1 MVLKCV
7 LYAGAKGSLVRE
19 NGITRTLMS
28 RFEIKAKDGMARLG
42 KFTTEHGTVRTP
54 LLMPVV
60 HPGKSEIRPSDLVNN
75 FGFQMVITNSYIIKS
90 KDKFRD
96 VALRNGVHGLLE
108 FDGPVMTDSGT
119 FQMYFHDLPNE
130 EIDPLEIL
138 EFQKSIGSDIGT
150 ILDVFSDP
158 DVGRRQVEEDV
169 QLSLERARMSVSRK
183 GEMLLAGT
191 VQGGIYPDL
200 RERSAMEMALLDFDV
215 YPIGGIVPMMER
227 YRYADI
233 VRAVLAAKKHLP
245 PDRPVHLFGCGHPMM
260 FAQAALLGCDFFD
273 SASYAKFA
281 EAGRMLFPTGTVH
294 LENLTELPCEC
305 PVCSSTTV
313 EELRK
318 LKSSERTLQLM
329 KHNLYTSAA
338 EIRRV
343 RQAIASGKLME
354 LAAIRARGHPE
365 LFEAFQVML
374 EASDQILLS
383 DPVGTS
389 GSIFYTG
396 SETAMLPVFR
406 RFHKRIAKTYP
417 YRQPRLLLLVPD
429 MANSPFSETLGALT
443 SVVRKK
449 APSDVVLAF
458 ITPFGMIPWELEHVH
473 PSQQCLFPRS
483 LDATTLH
490 NVILRVRELVQIL
503 GPQETVWIARNN
515 PLNATLADLQ
525 EDFHISQIEGVEK
538 GISKLDTYQDAPER
552 LGTRKLRAL
561 FAYQWDIMPEDLL
574 NSDDLQLKISRNTG
588 KIRYVQI
595 GDEIAFT
602 LVPTTGLLAP
612 TYRGGVVLQKAG
624 ISERY
629 TVVMDDDAAEFVLQ
643 GKSALAKFVVQASPE
658 LLAGE
663 EVLVVDRDSSLLA
676 TGRALLTGPEMLAF
690 SRGVAVVPRHSKQ

>member
-1 MVLKCV
+1 M
-7 LYAGAKGSLVRE
+7 
-19 NGITRTLMS
+19 LMS
-28 RFEIKAKDGMARLG
+28 RFEIKAKDGMGRLG
-42 KFTTEHGTVRTP
+42 KFTMKHGTVRTP

-60 HPGKSEIRPSDLVNN
+60 HPGKSEIKPSDLVSN
-75 FGFQMVITNSYIIKS
+75 FGFQMAITNSYIIKS
-90 KDKFRD
+90 KDKFRN
-96 VALRNGVHGLLE
+96 VALRDGVHGLLD

-119 FQMYFHDLPNE
+119 FQMYFHDLPSK

-158 DVGRRQVEEDV
+158 DVGKKRVEEDV
-169 QLSLERARMSVSRK
+169 RLSLERARMSVSRK
-183 GEMLLAGT
+183 EDMLLAGT

-200 RERSAMEMALLDFDV
+200 REDSAREMAQLGFDV
-215 YPIGGIVPMMER
+215 YPIGGIVPLMER

-233 VRAVLAAKKHLP
+233 VRAILAVKKHLP

-305 PVCSSTTV
+305 PVCSNTTA
-313 EELRK
+313 EELK
-318 LKSSERTLQLM
+318 GLKKDDRSLQLM

-354 LAAIRARGHPE
+354 LTAIRARSHPE

-374 EASDQILLS
+374 EASEQILSS
-383 DPVGTS
+383 DPVGTA

-396 SETAMLPVFR
+396 SETALLPVFR
-406 RFHKRIAKTYP
+406 RFHHRITTTYP
-417 YRQPRLLLLVPD
+417 YVRPKLLLLVPD
-429 MANSPFSETLGALT
+429 MANTPFSETLSALT
-443 SVVRKK
+443 SLVRKK
-449 APSDVVLAF
+449 APADVVLAF
-458 ITPFGMIPWELEHVH
+458 VTPIGMIPWELEHVH
-473 PSQQCLFPRS
+473 PSQQSLFPRS
-483 LDATTLH
+483 LDSITLH
-490 NVILRVRELVQIL
+490 TVVSRTKELIQKL
-503 GPQETVWIARNN
+503 SPQEIIWITRNN
-515 PLNATLADLQ
+515 KLNGVMADLK
-525 EDFHISQIEGVEK
+525 ETLQINEVDGVEK
-538 GISKLDTYQDAPER
+538 GIGKLDAYPDAPEK
-552 LGTRKLRAL
+552 LGARKLRAL
-561 FAYQWDIMPEDLL
+561 FAYQWKIIPEDLL
-574 NSDDLQLKISRNTG
+574 KSEQLQLKASRKTG
-588 KIRYVQI
+588 KIRYVQL

-602 LVPTTGLLAP
+602 LVPTTGLLTP
-612 TYRGGVVLQKAG
+612 TYRGGLILQNAG
-624 ISERY
+624 IGDRY
-629 TVVMDDDAAEFVLQ
+629 IVVVDEDSAEFVVG
-643 GKSALAKFVVQASPE
+643 GKSALAKFVIQASPE

-663 EVLVVDRDSSLLA
+663 EVLIVNRESSLLA